1 MKGVAAAILILLT
14 SCAVMFGCNNDASD
28 TAVKESNSKG
38 IINISVDETFKP
50 VVQEQIKVFESSFPE
65 AKINVTYK
73 SEADC
78 FRDLQKDST
87 RMILVARG
95 LNEEEEKL
103 FNNKLF
109 YTPRYDVLAYDAIA
123 VLVNKSSN
131 DTVFTMQQL
140 SSYLKGENTDRQIVL
155 DGKNATSTVRYLLDS
170 VVRGSK
176 FGTNVTAA
184 ESSEGVLDFVANN
197 SEAIGMVGISWI
209 GDETNPKQQ
218 EYLKKLK
225 LAFIECKLCGEGA
238 FYKPGQATV
247 EQGRYPLYRKLY
259 YILKENAAGLGSAFM
274 NFMTYERGQLI
285 FKRSGLVPGTMG
297 LGKRTTQIS
306 DSE

>member
-1 MKGVAAAILILLT
+1 MKSVLAAIIVFVICVVFVISCKDDSSKTLT
-14 SCAVMFGCNNDASD
+14 
-28 TAVKESNSKG
+28 ESNSKG

-50 VVQEQIKVFESSFPE
+50 VIEEQIKVFESSYPE
-65 AKINVTYK
+65 ARINATYK

-95 LNEEEEKL
+95 LNEEEEKF
-103 FNNKLF
+103 FNNRLS
-109 YTPRYDVLAYDAIA
+109 YIPRYDVLAYDAIA

-140 SSYLKGENTDRQIVL
+140 SSYLKGEGTDKQIVL

-170 VVRGSK
+170 IVRGSN
-176 FGTNVTAA
+176 FGKNVTAA
-184 ESSEGVLDFVANN
+184 ESSEGVLNFVASNT
-197 SEAIGMVGISWI
+197 EAIGMVGISWI

-225 LAFIECKLCGEGA
+225 LAFVECKLCGEGA
-238 FYKPGQATV
+238 FYKPRQITV
-247 EQGRYPLYRKLY
+247 EQGKYPLHRKLY

-285 FKRSGLVPGTMG
+285 FKRSGLVPGKMG
-297 LGKRTTQIS
+297 LGKRPTQIS
-306 DSE
+306 ETE

>member
-1 MKGVAAAILILLT
+1 MKSVLAAIIVFVICVVFVISCKDDSSKTLT
-14 SCAVMFGCNNDASD
+14 
-28 TAVKESNSKG
+28 ESNSKG

-50 VVQEQIKVFESSFPE
+50 VIEEQIKVFESSYPE
-65 AKINVTYK
+65 ARINATYK

-87 RMILVARG
+87 RMILVAKG
-95 LNEEEEKL
+95 LNEEEEKF
-103 FNNKLF
+103 FNNRLS
-109 YTPRYDVLAYDAIA
+109 YIPRYDVLAYDAIA

-140 SSYLKGENTDRQIVL
+140 SSYLKGEGTDKQIVL

-170 VVRGSK
+170 IVRGSN
-176 FGTNVTAA
+176 FGKNVTAA
-184 ESSEGVLDFVANN
+184 ESSEGVLNFVASNT
-197 SEAIGMVGISWI
+197 EAIGMVGISWI

-225 LAFIECKLCGEGA
+225 LAFVECKLCGEGA
-238 FYKPGQATV
+238 YYKPRQITV
-247 EQGRYPLYRKLY
+247 EQGKYPLHRKLY

-285 FKRSGLVPGTMG
+285 FKRSGLVPGKMG
-297 LGKRTTQIS
+297 LGKRPTQIS
-306 DSE
+306 ETE